1 MFKSNPSPGIFIYE
15 DFYPQASDL
24 LAVVKEIAGW
34 EYSAVPWMNSTH
46 GDGTRGGPKPAA
58 DGYRNCVESTVFNV
72 FQFADE
78 DHAPLREELKEY
90 QMALNSVTS
99 EINTSYGV
107 GFKGDEGLK
116 VLRYDKDIEYEVRV
130 DPHLHNAR
138 LLTAH
143 MFLNDDFTG
152 GQIEFPYHDITVQP
166 KAGTLVVFPPSW
178 SYSFTAHPVK
188 DGEKYVLLTWYR

>member
-1 MFKSNPSPGIFIYE
+1 VFKSNPSPGIFIYE

-166 KAGTLVVFPPSW
+166 KVGTLVVFPPSW

>member
-166 KAGTLVVFPPSW
+166 KTGTLVIFPPTW
-178 SYSFTAHPVK
+178 SYFLTVHPVG
-188 DGEKYVLLTWYR
+188 DGEKHVLSTWYR

>member
-15 DFYPQASDL
+15 DFYPRAGDL

-78 DHAPLREELKEY
+78 DHAPLREELREY
-90 QMALNSVTS
+90 QTALNLVTS

-116 VLRYDKDIEYEVRV
+116 VLRYEKDIEYEVRV
-130 DPHLHNAR
+130 DPNLHNAR

-143 MFLNDDFTG
+143 MFLNDDFIG

-178 SYSFTAHPVK
+178 SYSFTAHSVE
-188 DGEKYVLLTWYR
+188 DGEKHVLLTWYR

>member
-188 DGEKYVLLTWYR
+188 DGEKHVLLTWYR

>member
-78 DHAPLREELKEY
+78 DHAPLREELREY
-90 QMALNSVTS
+90 QTALNLVTS

-116 VLRYDKDIEYEVRV
+116 VLRYEKDIEYEVRV
-130 DPHLHNAR
+130 DPNLHNAR

-178 SYSFTAHPVK
+178 SYSFTAHSVE
-188 DGEKYVLLTWYR
+188 DGEKHVLLTWYR